1 MRDGSDSPFGVTQNL
16 RSPVRVREA
25 LQSSSP
31 GGAMPK
37 FKMLVARIAPLAAI
51 VLAAGAGGKF
61 H

>member
-1 MRDGSDSPFGVTQNL
+1 
-16 RSPVRVREA
+16 VREA

>member
-1 MRDGSDSPFGVTQNL
+1 M
-16 RSPVRVREA
+16 EA
-25 LQSSSP
+25 RTCLVE

-37 FKMLVARIAPLAAI
+37 FKLLAARIAPLAAI